1 MTFNNMPPIYEAQAI
16 AEAEKV
22 IRLSENAHQLE
33 SGKFADQTAKILRKM
48 PDGKFNKRN
57 ALGGFLITWVLVAV
71 VFGGILEPLEI
82 DKIIGDDMYVPVMI
96 VFWIV
101 GTIVIGLLL
110 NRAKRKLIARKIAA
124 LEKKMDA
131 LRQKQN
137 DRYAA
142 VRREAAEESKAY
154 RLAFEEEARK
164 LSLRFA
170 ESETADTVV
179 EWAIKDISRMID
191 SADRAGHYEQVEI
204 LSELTVCTD
213 RIRLDIW
220 TKNGKHSS
228 SVGSVFSFEENRCR
242 PLNKALEQAALAHV
256 LGSKLQVALMMQYPQ
271 DPSGSV
277 PAVTSGERYQKN
289 DAIACVTYRAANLN
303 YKAEKSW

>member
-33 SGKFADQTAKILRKM
+33 AGKFADKATKILKKM
-48 PDGKFNKRN
+48 PNGKFNKWN

-71 VFGGILEPLEI
+71 LFGGILEPLEI
-82 DKIIGDDMYVPVMI
+82 DEIIGDDMYVPVML

-101 GTIVIGLLL
+101 GTIVIGLLI
-110 NRAKRKLIARKIAA
+110 NRTKRKLIARRIAA

-137 DRYAA
+137 DRYAT
-142 VRREAAEESKAY
+142 VRREAAEESEAY

-164 LSLRFA
+164 MSLRFA

-179 EWAIKDISRMID
+179 EWAMKDISRMIH
-191 SADRAGHYEQVEI
+191 SADRAGHYEQIEI

-213 RIRLDIW
+213 RIRLDVW

-228 SVGSVFSFEENRCR
+228 SVGSVFGFEENRCH
-242 PLNKALEQAALAHV
+242 PLNKALERAALAHV
-256 LGSKLQVALMMQYPQ
+256 LGSKLQVALMTQYPQ

-277 PAVTSGERYQKN
+277 PAVASGERYQK
-289 DAIACVTYRAANLN
+289 DDVIAFVTYRAANLN